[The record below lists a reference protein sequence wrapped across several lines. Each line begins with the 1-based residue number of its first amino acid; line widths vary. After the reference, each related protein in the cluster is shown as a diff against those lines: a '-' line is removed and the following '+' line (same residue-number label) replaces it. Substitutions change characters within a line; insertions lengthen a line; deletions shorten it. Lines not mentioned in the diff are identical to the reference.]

1 MYRTVFSIGIFLTGP
16 LVSTPGETANFVCQP
31 RGGST
36 SITNLQWLIN
46 ETLVET
52 LQLNATRTF
61 EFGIGTLTFNNILL
75 NYNGTRITCDAN
87 VNSDVSVT
95 QHSILY
101 VQGKYIIAPTPACS
115 TCTLTQHNYYPA
127 RACAS
132 KGLCDRSW
140 CPYSS
145 IYLQGLFSIFQN
157 THFQTPISA
166 QEGFSSNL
174 IAFSIP

>member
-1 MYRTVFSIGIFLTGP
+1 MSLRNYKSVHHTPRSSPLLLRQTCLLHVGISGQHIRVWSINDLGTVRETT
-16 LVSTPGETANFVCQP
+16 STPRSVGLPDSMHFRILRRRQFVLQP
-31 RGGST
+31 SYGPRPHPTGFTPEKDGQIPSCF
-36 SITNLQWLIN
+36 
-46 ETLVET
+46 
-52 LQLNATRTF
+52 R
-61 EFGIGTLTFNNILL
+61 
-75 NYNGTRITCDAN
+75 
-87 VNSDVSVT
+87 SVLGPGLSSPGFT
-95 QHSILY
+95 HQKRFH
-101 VQGKYIIAPTPACS
+101 
-115 TCTLTQHNYYPA
+115 HNYPA